1 MRTAS
6 AICRTGCKIIRI
18 HRDAFHAMID
28 MPDVEG
34 LEEQGGAPSA
44 PLRRSLLCCTLGAKS
59 AKSDALRVGASQRVS
74 ARTSVAAVKLESSFA
89 ESARSR
95 SEQSSASWASGT
107 ARQLLERAVAAR
119 STITVWCNLVG
130 LEKPAVATRPL
141 PQLMTE
147 MQARL
152 PRP

>member
-1 MRTAS
+1 MRAAS

-44 PLRRSLLCCTLGAKS
+44 PQRRSLLCCTLGAKS
-59 AKSDALRVGASQRVS
+59 AKSDAPTRVSQRVS
-74 ARTSVAAVKLESSFA
+74 SRTSDAAVRLESSFA

-95 SEQSSASWASGT
+95 SEQSSASWASGS

-119 STITVWCNLVG
+119 STLTVWCDLVG
-130 LEKPAVATRPL
+130 LEQPSVATRPL